1 MKRLFL
7 DTNILIDYLD
17 NRMHSGTDP
26 FVHSRWCALK
36 RNGKI
41 FRFPG

>member
-17 NRMHSGTDP
+17 NRMHSGTD

-36 RNGKI
+36 RNGKN